1 MFISEVFKPS
11 SLHLAFLEGSVFL
24 FNLCRTRYSIIPS
37 SHDIKLE
44 LIFLFLMLTKHFM
57 WIIVLLQSLQPSDT
71 ENQVQ
76 CHTKHNVLQNSFT
89 EDRDKEYVFFAE
101 L

>member
-1 MFISEVFKPS
+1 
-11 SLHLAFLEGSVFL
+11 
-24 FNLCRTRYSIIPS
+24 
-37 SHDIKLE
+37 
-44 LIFLFLMLTKHFM
+44 MLTKHFM

-76 CHTKHNVLQNSFT
+76 CHTKHNIQNSFT

>member
-1 MFISEVFKPS
+1 
-11 SLHLAFLEGSVFL
+11 
-24 FNLCRTRYSIIPS
+24 
-37 SHDIKLE
+37 
-44 LIFLFLMLTKHFM
+44 MLTKHFM

-76 CHTKHNVLQNSFT
+76 CHTKHNIQNSFT
-89 EDRDKEYVFFAE
+89 EDRGKEYVFFAE